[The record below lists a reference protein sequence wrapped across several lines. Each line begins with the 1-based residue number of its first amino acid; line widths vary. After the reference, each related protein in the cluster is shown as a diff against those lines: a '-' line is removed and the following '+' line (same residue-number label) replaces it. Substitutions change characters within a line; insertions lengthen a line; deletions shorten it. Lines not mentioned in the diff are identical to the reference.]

1 MRFLTAGKVDAVN
14 SEPNDSIETLLG
26 WGKIIF
32 ILDVIYS
39 LLSIHSSFFLP
50 NGPMIF
56 LQDSPESVKE
66 SESEVSQSCLTLCEL
81 MDCSLPGSS
90 IHGFSRQEYW
100 SGLPFPSP
108 SDLPNPGIEPR
119 SPTLQADTLPSE
131 PPGSPGIPLLPC
143 KHQESWFPPSV
154 QG

>member
-1 MRFLTAGKVDAVN
+1 MRFLTAGKVDTAN

-56 LQDSPESVKE
+56 LQDSPESEKE
-66 SESEVSQSCLTLCEL
+66 SES
-81 MDCSLPGSS
+81 
-90 IHGFSRQEYW
+90 
-100 SGLPFPSP
+100 
-108 SDLPNPGIEPR
+108 
-119 SPTLQADTLPSE
+119 
-131 PPGSPGIPLLPC
+131 
-143 KHQESWFPPSV
+143 
-154 QG
+154 